1 VSWLVTPSVLS
12 WICFKPAKLLPQKQ
26 YKTQHGMTQMG
37 HQDLVA
43 HWNITHWIYMLLRRD
58 CSIQGL
64 SIPSSTKLNELNF
77 YLLVSLG
84 DYSDLT
90 VFAVLLQARQLF
102 LCSQCIHT
110 IIARKPLLSFC

>member
-1 VSWLVTPSVLS
+1 
-12 WICFKPAKLLPQKQ
+12 
-26 YKTQHGMTQMG
+26 
-37 HQDLVA
+37 
-43 HWNITHWIYMLLRRD
+43 MLLRRD

-110 IIARKPLLSFC
+110 IIARILYYHFVSVRERFPSVVNFKYLDTWLHTR

>member
-1 VSWLVTPSVLS
+1 
-12 WICFKPAKLLPQKQ
+12 
-26 YKTQHGMTQMG
+26 
-37 HQDLVA
+37 
-43 HWNITHWIYMLLRRD
+43 MLLRRD

-64 SIPSSTKLNELNF
+64 SIHSSTKLIELNF

-90 VFAVLLQARQLF
+90 VFAVLLQACQLF

-110 IIARKPLLSFC
+110 IIARNPLLSFC